1 MEIATPCKLR
11 VHHQQKHTNLRIL
24 QVRSNHTVPIVPII
38 RQQAKATRVSLAAI
52 MAHLWRRILIKFRI
66 LIQTWF
72 LAANTNRKT

>member
-11 VHHQQKHTNLRIL
+11 VHHQPKYTNLRIL
-24 QVRSNHTVPIVPII
+24 QVRSNHTVQIVPII
-38 RQQAKATRVSLAAI
+38 RQQAKATRANPAAI

-72 LAANTNRKT
+72 LAANINRKT